1 MEEQGWGRNLD
12 GVVKIADDRVKGGD
26 ICVELYKGTFHPSRH
41 YFNLD
46 IVGQIKNPIPP
57 AARQVESDWRRTKE
71 QFPIGLFLPTV

>member
-12 GVVKIADDRVKGGD
+12 GVVKIADDRVEGGD

-46 IVGQIKNPIPP
+46 IVGQI
-57 AARQVESDWRRTKE
+57 
-71 QFPIGLFLPTV
+71 